1 MKDQLIYKGYWHLP
15 ELPDKIIAGV
25 LIYTPRKSIVLE
37 LMGAFDSGDNLL
49 EVFVNKKR
57 EGVIHGFT
65 SDAKKITLIECV
77 PWGSANLNSFPLVK
91 YSCQFLI
98 IGKHISSLDDSSFQ
112 EAYVKFPILSFWCHP
127 GALRTVYKFDSKEKI
142 KSMSISFDSY
152 KDTDE
157 DTINRAVIDENTELL
172 LKRGVNYD
180 SSYSRL
186 EPKICQSTFLVIR
199 KGDDSSVNDFI
210 SNIYLYEQFLSLS
223 TLRPIEC
230 KSVVLYD
237 KECYQELKDGEKF
250 HFPIELIYVQRGNS
264 TEVAEEPRY
273 FDFLFTY
280 DTVKDEYSK
289 IIRKW
294 FTDDKNIIPIRRHL
308 IESIKPKTVFSSVD
322 FLIVMQALEGFAKR
336 FRKGK
341 IQAEKANKP
350 TLNEIIKGLRL
361 EFSCIDKLKN
371 DVIDVDGVVNSR
383 HYYSHFME
391 RSEMKG
397 VLDGIE
403 LYALTHKLRKL
414 LICCVLHFIGF
425 DYHHINDIFNNSDS
439 HLLQTNV

>member
-1 MKDQLIYKGYWHLP
+1 MTDRLEFKGYWHLP
-15 ELPDKIIAGV
+15 ELPDKTIAGV
-25 LIYTPRKSIVLE
+25 LTYTPRKNIVLE
-37 LMGAFDSGDNLL
+37 LMGSFDSGDDTLL
-49 EVFVNKKR
+49 AFLNKKR
-57 EGVIHGFT
+57 EAIIHGYT
-65 SDAKKITLIECV
+65 SDAKKITLIKCD
-77 PWGSANLNSFPLVK
+77 PWGSANTNSFPLIK

-98 IGKHISSLDDSSFQ
+98 IGKHISSIDDSSFH
-112 EAYVKFPILSFWCHP
+112 EAYVKFPVLSYWCHP
-127 GALRTVYKFDSKEKI
+127 GALRTVYKFNDKEKI
-142 KSMSISFDSY
+142 KSISIAFDSY
-152 KDTDE
+152 RDTDE
-157 DTINRAVIDENTELL
+157 DTINSAVIDENTELL

-186 EPKICQSTFLVIR
+186 EPKISQRTFLVIR
-199 KGDDSSVNDFI
+199 KGDDSSINDFI

-250 HFPIELIYVQRGNS
+250 HFPIELIYVQRGNN

-336 FRKGK
+336 FRKGE
-341 IQAEKANKP
+341 IKAQKVNKP
-350 TLNEIIKGLRL
+350 TLREIIQGVLL

-371 DVIDVDGVVNSR
+371 EDIDLDEVVNSR

-403 LYALTHKLRKL
+403 LYELTHKLRKL

-425 DYHHINDIFNNSDS
+425 DYHQINDIFNNSDS